1 MDRLPDLS
9 SLSHDEKDALIHAL
23 WAQVQSLTGSL
34 LSAGASGLA
43 VAQGTHTGVV
53 TGEFGRAEAKIG
65 ISPDG
70 SLDCLAVGWSD
81 GLVLGIAGPG
91 RYHGA
96 GRD

>member
-1 MDRLPDLS
+1 LRPVSPDS
-9 SLSHDEKDALIHAL
+9 DVIGTNYDG
-23 WAQVQSLTGSL
+23 TT
-34 LSAGASGLA
+34 AGKK
-43 VAQGTHTGVV
+43 
-53 TGEFGRAEAKIG
+53 RAEAKIG